1 MELDSEKLFPLSIYL
16 IMKVLILVLMELDS
30 ESYLRKK
37 PITAGFIAISHFT
50 FLYVKYPK
58 FTHIQKK

>member
-1 MELDSEKLFPLSIYL
+1 MDTEKA
-16 IMKVLILVLMELDS
+16 VLILVLMELHS

-50 FLYVKYPK
+50 FLYRKYPE
-58 FTHIQKK
+58 FTYIVRK